1 MRVWRKAVGALLV
14 VTGLLACRTAAPVV
28 GGGDVPGARGTLS
41 GTVRG
46 FDDTAP
52 AVGRTV
58 EAVEVSTGARYSAI
72 TNVTGGF
79 TIMVP
84 KGRYRLKVALL
95 EGESVAEDPGVVN
108 VSTSDAESRIN
119 FVLAG
124 TRPDASGSR

>member
-1 MRVWRKAVGALLV
+1 MQAIRAAVAFLAVSALIS
-14 VTGLLACRTAAPVV
+14 CRTVAPVV
-28 GGGDVPGARGTLS
+28 GGDDVPGARGTLS

-46 FDDTAP
+46 ADNTAP

-58 EAVEVSTGARYSAI
+58 EAVEVDTGQRYSAI

-108 VSTSDAESRIN
+108 VSRSDAESRIDI
-119 FVLAG
+119 VLGGG
-124 TRPDASGSR
+124 TRPDAPGSR